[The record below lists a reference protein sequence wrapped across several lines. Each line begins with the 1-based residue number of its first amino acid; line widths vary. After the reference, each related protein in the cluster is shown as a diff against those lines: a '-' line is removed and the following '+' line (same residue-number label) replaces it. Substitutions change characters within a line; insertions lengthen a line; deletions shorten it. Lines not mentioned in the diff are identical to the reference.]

1 MKFTLAWDR
10 KAKDAYNALKLKA
23 EASLR
28 SRERSS
34 KRRKATK
41 DEGLFKQVR
50 KCIQLLQQNPR
61 HPGLQTHEYESMA
74 NPFDKDQKGFRS
86 LRPAAHPRSVSCFLV
101 LRSSKGRNNHN
112 RNRTASLRP
121 GAECVSGVKLVG

>member
-1 MKFTLAWDR
+1 MKFALAWDR
-10 KAKDAYNALKLKA
+10 KAKEAYNALKLKA

-28 SRERSS
+28 SRETS
-34 KRRKATK
+34 KRKKATK

-74 NPFDKDQKGFRS
+74 NPFDKDQKVFEAYAQQHTSGAYRVFWCYG
-86 LRPAAHPRSVSCFLV
+86 PQKGEITIIAIAPHP
-101 LRSSKGRNNHN
+101 
-112 RNRTASLRP
+112 
-121 GAECVSGVKLVG
+121 